1 MMVWID
7 YIVLVYLVMHFVRGV
22 RKGLFLILVNSICF
36 LLSLALAFYTYEYS
50 ANYLVSNFGINGTYA
65 NIIGFFSNMFILK
78 ILLILIIKM
87 LMSGRIIRMGDSPL
101 NKVAGGI
108 TSLAYGI
115 VVVMLMFSIALSF
128 SLPYFIDKE
137 FRNSGTGRIVD
148 MNPLGVNENVKK
160 IFGGVLSST
169 MDVLSFLTIEES
181 ETDRKVDL
189 GFSTSDYKISKTA
202 ESDMLNLVN
211 NERKANGL
219 DEYVID
225 EKLGDVARD
234 HARDMFENGYF
245 SHTNLSGEKPADR
258 MKKGGVQFNFSGE
271 NLAYSKD
278 LLSAH
283 QGLMNSEGHRKN
295 ILHPLFHRIGIGV
308 LDADSRGMIFVQ
320 NFAD

>member
-22 RKGLFLILVNSICF
+22 RKGLFLILVNLICF

-50 ANYLVSNFGINGTYA
+50 ANYLVSNFGIDETYA
-65 NIIGFFSNMFILK
+65 NVSGFFSNMFIFK

-87 LMSGRIIRMGDSPL
+87 LMSGRIIKAGDSSL
-101 NKVAGGI
+101 NKAAGGI

-115 VVVMLMFSIALSF
+115 VVVILMFSIAFSF

-137 FRNSGTGRIVD
+137 FRNSDTGKIVS
-148 MNPLGVNENVKK
+148 MNPLGVNESVKR

-169 MDVLSFLTIEES
+169 MDVLSFLTIEEN
-181 ETDRKVDL
+181 ETDKKVDL
-189 GFSTSDYKISKTA
+189 GFSTSDYKISKTD
-202 ESDMLNLVN
+202 ESGMFNLVN

-219 DEYVID
+219 DEYVVD
-225 EKLGDVARD
+225 EKLSDVARD
-234 HARDMFENGYF
+234 HAGDMFKNGYF

-258 MKKGGVQFNFSGE
+258 MKEGGVQFNFSGE

-308 LDADSRGMIFVQ
+308 LDAGSRGMIFVQ